1 MIGQDVEWDSTDTS
15 LMLTLNNLAKEYGLL
30 PSEALSRATT
40 FDLYV
45 LDLSARYFRHK
56 QDQADGKVSKLDKT
70 YSTDQLQKMF
80 DEAKTFNKE

>member
-56 QDQADGKVSKLDKT
+56 QDQADGKVSSVDKN
-70 YSTDQLQKMF
+70 YSTDELREMLHN
-80 DEAKTFNKE
+80 ARS

>member
-1 MIGQDVEWDSTDTS
+1 
-15 LMLTLNNLAKEYGLL
+15 MLTLNNLAKEYGLL

-56 QDQADGKVSKLDKT
+56 QDQADGKVSSVDKN
-70 YSTDQLQKMF
+70 YSTDELREMLHN
-80 DEAKTFNKE
+80 ARS

>member
-1 MIGQDVEWDSTDTS
+1 
-15 LMLTLNNLAKEYGLL
+15 MLTLNNLANEYWLL

-70 YSTDQLQKMF
+70 YTTDELREMLHN
-80 DEAKTFNKE
+80 ARS